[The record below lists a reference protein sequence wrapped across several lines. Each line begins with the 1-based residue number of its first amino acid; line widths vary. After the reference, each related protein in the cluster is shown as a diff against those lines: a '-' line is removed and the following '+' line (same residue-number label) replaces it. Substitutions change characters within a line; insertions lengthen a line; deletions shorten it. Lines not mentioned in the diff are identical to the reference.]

1 MEPKETTF
9 LGLLIRISLYK
20 SLSQGRL
27 VGVKVH
33 PKLQGHLGGGRRY
46 RQAGLPG
53 SATGRTR
60 CIAQHP
66 PQSGFQVKGFMQGPI
81 IGRTSDPSLLQ
92 PLPQKFGPGA
102 LLQYR

>member
-9 LGLLIRISLYK
+9 LGLLIKISLYK

-33 PKLQGHLGGGRRY
+33 PKLHSHLGGGRRY

-66 PQSGFQVKGFMQGPI
+66 HKVAF
-81 IGRTSDPSLLQ
+81 RLR
-92 PLPQKFGPGA
+92 A
-102 LLQYR
+102 LCRGKND